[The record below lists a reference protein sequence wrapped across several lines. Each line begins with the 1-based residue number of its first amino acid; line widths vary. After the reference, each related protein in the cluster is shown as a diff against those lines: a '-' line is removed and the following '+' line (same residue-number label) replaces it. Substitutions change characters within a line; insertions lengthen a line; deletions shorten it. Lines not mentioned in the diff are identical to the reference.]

1 MNMICSNRFY
11 PVIIV
16 IIPILIAIAL
26 GFSSCGNT
34 LILEDEA
41 ETLSLLQQV
50 FLEASYYHYDE
61 EAEIYTVYDADK
73 AQIGYAFYAEGNGH
87 GGLMIFLVGLK
98 DKETFAG
105 ITVIKH
111 SENHGGI
118 GDMPGPPLDFSP
130 LTEQFVG
137 LKIEDCYLKND
148 FGLVDGITGAS
159 YSSRKTVDIIRETAL
174 TKFKP
179 MESEIE
185 WQNILTLSI
194 VIPFIL
200 IPVVFIWYATIKQAR
215 AKRVLLRK

>member
-1 MNMICSNRFY
+1 MNIIRSNRFY
-11 PVIIV
+11 PVIIF

-26 GFSSCGNT
+26 GSTSCSNT

-50 FLEASYYHYDE
+50 FPETSCYHYDE
-61 EAEIYTVYDADK
+61 EAEIYTVYKADK
-73 AQIGYAFYAEGNGH
+73 AQIGYAFYAEGLGH
-87 GGLMIFLVGLK
+87 GGLMTFLVGLK
-98 DKETFAG
+98 DKETIAG
-105 ITVIKH
+105 VIVIKH
-111 SENHGGI
+111 GESHGGM
-118 GDMPGPPLDFSP
+118 GDMPGPPLDFNP

-137 LKIEDCYLKND
+137 LKIEDCYLTND

-179 MESEIE
+179 MESKVK
-185 WQNILTLSI
+185 WQNILTLST